1 MPNIHENP
9 EILNFLHNYTDLG
22 YGSYILFMLIGTA
35 LTILIQSSSATMA
48 LTLVMCANGWIG
60 FDIAASMVLG
70 ENIGTTITANLA
82 AMVANTTAKRAA
94 FAHFLFNLFGVAWV
108 LGHIP
113 NIPKMGST
121 AQYQLGNRKPVHGS
135 RFRPGSLI
143 PVPHVFQCR

>member
-94 FAHFLFNLFGVAWV
+94 FAHFLFNLFGVAM
-108 LGHIP
+108 GFSHIP
-113 NIPKMGST
+113 VLFRLGGTIE
-121 AQYQLGNRKPVHGS
+121 YLLGNWRSVHKRGFGS
-135 RFRPGSLI
+135 GSAI
-143 PVPHVFQCR
+143 VVPHLL